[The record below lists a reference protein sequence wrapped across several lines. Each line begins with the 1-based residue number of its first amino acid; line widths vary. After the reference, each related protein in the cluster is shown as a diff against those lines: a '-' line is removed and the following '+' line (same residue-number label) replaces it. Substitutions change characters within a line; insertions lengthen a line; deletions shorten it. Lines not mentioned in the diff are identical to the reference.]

1 VPDFLPAEN
10 SSNCKR
16 CAAPLAA
23 EALVCNR
30 CHTLVH
36 AEALEQLS
44 SGAQMLEE
52 QGDRKLAK
60 EQWLT
65 AAALLPANSRQL
77 TWIQDH
83 VRHLELASSDS
94 SSPEPTSN
102 KWVGRLGPLAPLA
115 LALAKGKALL
125 ALLNLKFMLSLV
137 AFAGLYW
144 GLYGLS
150 FGLGFAV
157 QILLHEFGHY
167 IDIKRRG
174 LPADMPVF
182 LPGIG
187 AYVRWQALG
196 VPVETRAAVSLAG
209 PLAGCIAAAGCLL
222 VWFQTGAG
230 VWGALA
236 RTGAWINLLNLIPV
250 WGLDGGHAFLALT
263 RRHRILVLTVTL
275 AALIL
280 TRESI
285 FVLILIGIG
294 WRLFTK
300 DLPKESSPATAA
312 YFVGVLSALASLLW
326 ILSRNGFTS

>member
-1 VPDFLPAEN
+1 
-10 SSNCKR
+10 
-16 CAAPLAA
+16 
-23 EALVCNR
+23 
-30 CHTLVH
+30 
-36 AEALEQLS
+36 
-44 SGAQMLEE
+44 MLEE
-52 QGDRKLAK
+52 QGDPILAK

-65 AAALLPANSRQL
+65 AASLLPANSRQL
-77 TWIQDH
+77 AWIQDH
-83 VRHLELASSDS
+83 VRHLELAATV
-94 SSPEPTSN
+94 SSPKPASS
-102 KWVGRLGPLAPLA
+102 KWARWLGPLAPLA
-115 LALAKGKALL
+115 LALTKGKALL
-125 ALLNLKFMLSLV
+125 ALVNLKFMLSLV

-150 FGLGFAV
+150 FGLGFAA
-157 QILLHEFGHY
+157 QILIHELGHY

-182 LPGIG
+182 LPGVG

-196 VPVETRAAVSLAG
+196 VPLETRAAVSLAG
-209 PLAGCIAAAGCLL
+209 PLAGCIAAAACLL
-222 VWFQTGAG
+222 IWVRTGAA

-263 RRHRILVLTVTL
+263 KRHRILVLTVTL
-275 AALIL
+275 VALIL
-280 TRESI
+280 TKESI
-285 FVLILIGIG
+285 FVLILLGIG

-300 DLPKESSPATAA
+300 DLPEESSPETTA

>member
-1 VPDFLPAEN
+1 VPDVLPAKN
-10 SSNCKR
+10 KSNCKR
-16 CAAPLAA
+16 CTAPLTA

-36 AEALEQLS
+36 AEELEQLS
-44 SGAQMLEE
+44 SGAKMLEE
-52 QGDRKLAK
+52 QGDRILDK
-60 EQWLT
+60 EQWQT

-77 TWIQDH
+77 AWIQDH
-83 VRHLELASSDS
+83 VRHLELSATI
-94 SSPEPTSN
+94 SPSKPTSN
-102 KWVGRLGPLAPLA
+102 KWAGRLGPLAPLA

-125 ALLNLKFMLSLV
+125 ALVNLKFMLSLV

-157 QILLHEFGHY
+157 QILLHELGHY

-182 LPGIG
+182 LPGVG

-196 VPVETRAAVSLAG
+196 VPLETRAAVSLAG

-222 VWFQTGAG
+222 IWVQTGAG

-263 RRHRILVLTVTL
+263 RRHRILVLSATL
-275 AALIL
+275 VALIL
-280 TRESI
+280 TTESI

-300 DLPKESSPATAA
+300 DLPEKSSPATAV